1 MKILT
6 RHGVAGTRATAM
18 LGVAALAGAA
28 ALAITAPAEAATV
41 PHHPYGGAG
50 RVVLV
55 QTDNTAGNQVVVYDR
70 ADDGRLSRAGVYA
83 TGGLGGQT
91 AGSTADHLS
100 SQGSLGYDQHDGL
113 VAAVNAGSN
122 TVSVFGIRRDRLS
135 LHQVVGSG
143 GTFPVSVAVHGDL
156 VYVLNAEN
164 GGSVQGYRVLFGRL
178 FPIPGSNRPLGLDP
192 TATPQFTHT
201 PGQVAFSPD
210 GSQLIVTTKANGND
224 IDVFGVA
231 FDGSLSGSPVVNS
244 EPGTVPF
251 GVTFDPAGHL
261 VVAETGINAVATYDL
276 NPDGKIALIDAVLT
290 GQAATCWV
298 ASDGSLLFASNAGS
312 ATESGYS
319 VSASG
324 QLTLTG
330 QTAADPATID
340 ASATPGGRFLYVQA
354 GPGIVDEFAVA
365 PAGSLTKIGS
375 VTVPDGG
382 GAEGIVAL

>member
-6 RHGVAGTRATAM
+6 RRGMAGTRATAM
-18 LGVAALAGAA
+18 LGVAALAGSA
-28 ALAITAPAEAATV
+28 ALAITAPAYAASV
-41 PHHPYGGAG
+41 PNHFPGGAG
-50 RVVLV
+50 HVVLV
-55 QTDNTAGNQVVVYDR
+55 QTDNTAGNQLVVYDR
-70 ADDGRLSRAGVYA
+70 AGDGALSRAGAYA

-91 AGSTADHLS
+91 AGSAADHLS
-100 SQGSLGYDQHDGL
+100 SQGPLGYDQRDGL
-113 VAAVNAGSN
+113 VVAVNAGSN
-122 TVSVFGIRRDRLS
+122 TVSVFGIHGDKLG
-135 LHQVVGSG
+135 LHQVIGSG

-156 VYVLNAEN
+156 VYVLNAEK
-164 GGSVQGYRVLFGRL
+164 GGSVQGYRASFGRL
-178 FPIPGSNRPLGLDP
+178 FPIPGSNRLLGLDP

-201 PGQVAFSPD
+201 PGQVALSPD

-224 IDVFGVA
+224 VDVFRVG
-231 FDGSLSGSPVVNS
+231 FDGSLSASPVVNS

-251 GVTFDPAGHL
+251 GVTFDPSGHL
-261 VVAETGINAVATYDL
+261 VVAETGINAVATYAL
-276 NPDGKIALIDAVLT
+276 NLDGTIALIDAVPT

-298 ASDGSLLFASNAGS
+298 APDGSHLFASNAGS

-324 QLTLTG
+324 QLTLLG
-330 QTAADPATID
+330 QTATDPATID

-365 PAGSLTKIGS
+365 PAGSLTEIGS
-375 VTVPDGG
+375 VTVPNGS

>member
-6 RHGVAGTRATAM
+6 HHSMAGTRATAM
-18 LGVAALAGAA
+18 LSAAAIASAA
-28 ALAITAPAEAATV
+28 ALAIAGPADAATM
-41 PHHPYGGAG
+41 PYHSFGGAG

-70 ADDGRLSRAGVYA
+70 AGDGTLSQDGTYA

-100 SQGSLGYDQHDGL
+100 SQGSLDYDPRDGL
-113 VAAVNAGSN
+113 VVAVNAGSS
-122 TVSVFGIRRDRLS
+122 TVSVFGIRGDQLS
-135 LHQVVGSG
+135 LHQVIGSG

-164 GGSVQGYRVLFGRL
+164 GGSVQGYRIAFGRL
-178 FPIPGSNRPLGLDP
+178 LPIPGSNRLLGLDP

-224 IDVFGVA
+224 IDVFRVGL
-231 FDGSLSGSPVVNS
+231 DGSLSASPVVNS
-244 EPGTVPF
+244 EPGTIPF
-251 GVTFDPAGHL
+251 GVTFDRAGHL
-261 VVAETGINAVATYDL
+261 VVAETGINAVAAYAL
-276 NPDGKIALIDAVLT
+276 NPDGTIALIDAVPS

-319 VSASG
+319 ANADG
-324 QLTLTG
+324 KLTLLG
-330 QTAADPATID
+330 QTATDPATID
-340 ASATPGGRFLYVQA
+340 ASAAPGGRYLYVQT

-365 PAGSLTKIGS
+365 PTGSLTKIGS
-375 VTVPDGG
+375 VTVPNGS

>member
-1 MKILT
+1 MKIPT
-6 RHGVAGTRATAM
+6 RHGMAGTRVTAM

-28 ALAITAPAEAATV
+28 ALAIAGPADAATV
-41 PHHPYGGAG
+41 PHDFSGGAG
-50 RVVLV
+50 PVVLV

-70 ADDGRLSRAGVYA
+70 AGDGTLSQAGAYA

-91 AGSTADHLS
+91 AGSAADHLS
-100 SQGSLGYDQHDGL
+100 SQGSLGYDRRDGL
-113 VAAVNAGSN
+113 VVAVNAGSN
-122 TVSVFGIRRDRLS
+122 TVSVFGIRGDRLS
-135 LHQVVGSG
+135 LHQVIGSG

-164 GGSVQGYRVLFGRL
+164 GGSVQGYRISFGKL
-178 FPIPGSNRPLGLDP
+178 FPIPGSSRPLGLDP

-224 IDVFGVA
+224 IDVFGVG
-231 FDGSLSGSPVVNS
+231 FDGSLSASPVVNS
-244 EPGTVPF
+244 EPATVPF

-261 VVAETGINAVATYDL
+261 VVAETGINAVATYAL
-276 NPDGKIALIDAVLT
+276 NPDGTMALIDAAPT

-324 QLTLTG
+324 QLTLVG
-330 QTAADPATID
+330 QTAADPAAID
-340 ASATPGGRFLYVQA
+340 ASATPGGRFLYVQV

-365 PAGSLTKIGS
+365 AAGSLTEIGS
-375 VTVPDGG
+375 VTVPDGS